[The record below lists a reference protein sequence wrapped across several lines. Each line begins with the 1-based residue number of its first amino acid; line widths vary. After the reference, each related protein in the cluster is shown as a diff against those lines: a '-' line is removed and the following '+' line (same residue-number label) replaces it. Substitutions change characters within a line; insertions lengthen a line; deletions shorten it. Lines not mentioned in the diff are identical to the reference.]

1 MNISCSFKVS
11 IVGLGKVGMSA
22 AYAMMLDG
30 TPTEIVLVSREKE
43 KAMGEKLD
51 LEHALPFLDYVA
63 ITATNDY
70 ADIAG
75 SHLVVITAGAAQKP
89 GETRLNLCD
98 NNRKILEEILPKI
111 HTAAPDA
118 LILIIANPVD
128 VLTYHAHQII
138 PIAKGR
144 IFGSGTMLDTARFKF
159 HLAEHLH
166 VNPKSVHAYVLGEHG
181 DSSFP
186 VYANATVGGQ
196 RLMEFEGMSMEVVQ
210 DAYKKAREAA
220 YNIIK
225 AKGATYYAIGVV
237 ATKIMEAV
245 FSDAKTVFPLSVPLD
260 AYYGHSDVCLS
271 VPCVLGTNGVERVL
285 HLELSQQEQENL
297 AKSVDVLKQY
307 STCSL

>member
-43 KAMGEKLD
+43 KAVGEKLD
-51 LEHALPFLDYVA
+51 LEHALPFLDYVT
-63 ITATNDY
+63 ITATDDY

-75 SHLVVITAGAAQKP
+75 SRLVVITAGAAQKP

-111 HTAAPDA
+111 EAAAPDA
-118 LILIIANPVD
+118 LILIVSNPVD
-128 VLTYHAHQII
+128 VLTYHAHHII
-138 PIAKGR
+138 PHAKGR

-159 HLAEHLH
+159 HLAEYLH
-166 VNPKSVHAYVLGEHG
+166 INPKSVHAYVLGEHG

-186 VYANATVGGQ
+186 VYAHATVGGQ
-196 RLMEFEGMSMEVVQ
+196 KLMDFEGMSVEVIQ
-210 DAYKKAREAA
+210 DAYTKARQAA
-220 YNIIK
+220 YNIIQ

-237 ATKIMEAV
+237 ATKIMEAI
-245 FSDAKTVFPLSVPLD
+245 FSDAKTVFPLSVPLEN
-260 AYYGHSDVCLS
+260 YYGHSGVSLS
-271 VPCVLGTNGVERVL
+271 VPCVLGARGIERVL
-285 HLELSQQEQENL
+285 HLDLSQEEQEHL
-297 AKSVDVLKQY
+297 AKSVAVLQEY
-307 STCSL
+307 SVS

>member
-51 LEHALPFLDYVA
+51 LEHALPFLDYVT
-63 ITATNDY
+63 ITATDDY
-70 ADIAG
+70 ADVAG

-98 NNRKILEEILPKI
+98 NNRKILEDILPKI
-111 HTAAPDA
+111 HIAAPDA

-138 PIAKGR
+138 PNAKGR

-159 HLAEHLH
+159 HLAEHLQ

-196 RLMEFEGMSMEVVQ
+196 KLMEFEGINIEIIQ
-210 DAYKKAREAA
+210 DAYIKARQAA
-220 YNIIK
+220 YNIIQ

-237 ATKIMEAV
+237 ATKIMEAI
-245 FSDAKTVFPLSVPLD
+245 FSDAKTVFPLSVPLEN
-260 AYYGHSDVCLS
+260 YYGHSGVSLS
-271 VPCVLGTNGVERVL
+271 VPCVLGARGVERVL
-285 HLELSQQEQENL
+285 HLDLSQEEQEHL
-297 AKSVDVLKQY
+297 AKSVAVLHEY
-307 STCSL
+307 SIC